1 MSQLP
6 RVRFSRWTI
15 GSVSVRLLGAV
26 VCLLWPGVMSK
37 CWSEDLDRLWKVEL
51 KRMKQSIAAG
61 EYRDAL
67 RICGTFEREV
77 ADAKGKLNVNEL
89 RDHAV
94 LIRQMSILSCLARA
108 TCEKYCGNYS
118 ASVSRLERAES
129 LIKDQKRI
137 VGSAYRNALAAWQRA
152 VARQE
157 FAEEV
162 THDWLAARYNRWLAE
177 KIRPQLN
184 ALEDVV
190 FQCESDL
197 ILAYDARATMLVD
210 ESMPIGEGS
219 ERTLRKAEDYF
230 GKAQDVREV
239 NFHNVATSFS
249 MHGDQLATFLR
260 NYGRLYLKQAEVKK
274 QFPEA
279 FGTSTRDD
287 LLDRASF
294 YFGEATRRFSK
305 WDRMIREFQTLTH
318 EGSITNANRAIL
330 HKLKEMNKSEK
341 EAEEFLNDFQLICV
355 GYADLCFNRAEMHLV
370 KAGDLADAGDATGA
384 ADELAECEQLLLNGA
399 DMLSLVSPKAD
410 HPYLVI
416 CYSELATA
424 AALGVAYRGKEPGD
438 DEEMKDYLSLA
449 EEIMRKRELS
459 AETVQGRYL
468 EEAKRL
474 CDGVAKV
481 AP

>member
-1 MSQLP
+1 M
-6 RVRFSRWTI
+6 
-15 GSVSVRLLGAV
+15 GAV

-37 CWSEDLDRLWKVEL
+37 CWSEELDRLWKVEL
-51 KRMKQSIAAG
+51 KRIKQSIAAG

-77 ADAKGKLNVNEL
+77 ANAKSKLNVNEL

-94 LIRQMSILSCLARA
+94 LIRQISILSSLTRA

-118 ASVSRLERAES
+118 ASISRLERAES
-129 LIKDQKRI
+129 LIRDQKRI
-137 VGSAYRNALAAWQRA
+137 VGSAYRNALAAWHGA

-279 FGTSTRDD
+279 FGSSTRDD

-330 HKLKEMNKSEK
+330 LKLKEMNKSEK
-341 EAEEFLNDFQLICV
+341 EAEVSLPGEP
-355 GYADLCFNRAEMHLV
+355 GEP
-370 KAGDLADAGDATGA
+370 GDLADAGDATGA